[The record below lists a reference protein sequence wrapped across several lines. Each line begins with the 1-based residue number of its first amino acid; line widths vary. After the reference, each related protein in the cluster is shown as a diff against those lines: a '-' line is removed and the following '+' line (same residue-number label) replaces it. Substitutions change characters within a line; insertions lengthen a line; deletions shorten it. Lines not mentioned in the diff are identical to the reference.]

1 MMYIY
6 LTNNQYIHMNF
17 SSEEIYF
24 DFGQYD
30 TFVTLQFDRNS
41 DEFKK
46 FGSELMGVFNYILA
60 EREDFEKLRG
70 TKSIPRTDLKIKF
83 VPSEL
88 ETISEEDMAFLNKE
102 GIHASSIKL
111 ISFFDRKRENRFTV
125 TEKKN
130 IENQIQIKAPSF
142 SGWEDLNRVRFGF
155 LNSLYRK
162 GTRLTPRQKAEYWA
176 FRKHLSIGLEEEDY
190 KRFLK
195 ISDQSFKD
203 EVRLIELET
212 KLQELTMTEPEVT
225 EFVKLSVD
233 KRLNKKRIIDL
244 EIQKSH
250 EKIKEI
256 ADYYETQL
264 DELKKAC
271 YKFDE
276 DIIAFGDMPIY
287 LSFDRFV
294 HIYARHTSETQ
305 IGDRF
310 SGKTVF
316 QYKYEDILYVLKMVV
331 DHERQNIQ
339 EFFRQNTG
347 KPFLRMASKAI
358 YVDGTYYRLQIE
370 QDGSITD
377 FHPYNNNEEKETD
390 SQF

>member
-1 MMYIY
+1 
-6 LTNNQYIHMNF
+6 MNF
-17 SSEEIYF
+17 SYEEIYF

-30 TFVTLQFDRNS
+30 TFVTLRFDRNS

-46 FGSELMGVFNYILA
+46 FGSELMGVFHYTLH
-60 EREDFEKLRG
+60 EREDCEKVRG
-70 TKSIPRTDLKIKF
+70 TIPMPRNDKKIKF
-83 VPSEL
+83 IPSEL
-88 ETISEEDMAFLNKE
+88 ENLSEEDVIFLDKE
-102 GIHASSIKL
+102 GIQASSINL
-111 ISFFDRKRENRFTV
+111 VSFFDRKRENRFSI

-142 SGWEDLNRVRFGF
+142 SGWEELNRVRFGF
-155 LNSLYRK
+155 LNSLYK
-162 GTRLTPRQKAEYWA
+162 TGTRLTPKQKAEYWA
-176 FRKHLSIGLEEEDY
+176 FRKHLSINIQEDDY
-190 KRFLK
+190 QEFLK
-195 ISDQSFKD
+195 ITDQNFKD

-233 KRLNKKRIIDL
+233 KRLNKKKLIDL

-256 ADYYETQL
+256 ADHYDIQL
-264 DELKKAC
+264 EELKKSC

-276 DIIAFGDMPIY
+276 EIIALGQIPIY
-287 LSFDRFV
+287 LPFDRFV

-316 QYKYEDILYVLKMVV
+316 QYRYEDILHVLKMVV
-331 DHERQNIQ
+331 NQERQNIQ
-339 EFFRQNTG
+339 EFFRQNPG
-347 KPFLRMASKAI
+347 KSYLRMGQRAI

-370 QDGSITD
+370 PDGSIKD
-377 FHPYNNNEEKETD
+377 FHPYNNNEEKEAD
-390 SQF
+390 NQI